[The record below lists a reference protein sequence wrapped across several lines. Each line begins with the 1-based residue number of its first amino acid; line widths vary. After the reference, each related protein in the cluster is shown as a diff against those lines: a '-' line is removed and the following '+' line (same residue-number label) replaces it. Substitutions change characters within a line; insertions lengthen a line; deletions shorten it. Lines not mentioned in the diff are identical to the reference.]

1 MSCTREINSYYSCH
15 LIPQHMFIL
24 VVAITM
30 ADDLLE
36 EFTSKLVISSDSE
49 EGGVIS

>member
-1 MSCTREINSYYSCH
+1 MLSQR
-15 LIPQHMFIL
+15 
-24 VVAITM
+24 VAVQGM

>member
-1 MSCTREINSYYSCH
+1 
-15 LIPQHMFIL
+15 
-24 VVAITM
+24 M

-49 EGGVIS
+49 EGGVISRQFTTPVKGIKIRAAPIFL

>member
-1 MSCTREINSYYSCH
+1 MELPAAATAEEAAD
-15 LIPQHMFIL
+15 L
-24 VVAITM
+24 AM
-30 ADDLLE
+30 AVDLLE